1 MRRSRISEIGNIDY
15 DIPLE
20 SKKTDDTIESR
31 SAGMTA
37 THKDLLNTIKTA
49 IDQLSNDQSVPRKQT
64 MRELVDIREYLQSA
78 LEIIR
83 DETNGGIR

>member
-1 MRRSRISEIGNIDY
+1 
-15 DIPLE
+15 
-20 SKKTDDTIESR
+20 
-31 SAGMTA
+31 MTA
-37 THKDLLNTIKTA
+37 PHKDLLNTIKTA
-49 IDQLSNDQSVPRKQT
+49 IDQLSNDRSVPRKQT